1 MFDVNDYF
9 RYSDEED
16 EYYNAQYNK
25 YHSDDE
31 EDSLEFDE
39 EDPQKKIDEIKGRV
53 EAAECNPQSLSVDYR
68 ALGEIIAVSEGKLAL
83 DSAFKTFMLA
93 MKSPKNDASSL
104 LKHIKF

>member
-39 EDPQKKIDEIKGRV
+39 EDPQKK
-53 EAAECNPQSLSVDYR
+53 N
-68 ALGEIIAVSEGKLAL
+68 
-83 DSAFKTFMLA
+83 
-93 MKSPKNDASSL
+93 
-104 LKHIKF
+104 